1 MPDYFNDIKKIQE
14 VLHEGR
20 TGLWVIELEE
30 NKKPRMYVDGAMLE
44 LLGLQEELPPE
55 NCYQF
60 WYERIEP
67 DYYPL
72 VESAVKKLCANER
85 SEVQYPWVHPT
96 YGRIYIRCGGI
107 RDWNYTEGVCLRGYH
122 QNITDTTV
130 MKHEFDTVIQTLG
143 ENYTGILL
151 CNVADQSFKV
161 MKLPEKFQRQSA
173 TYSNFQTFFQNY
185 VNAEAAPEY
194 RELLLELTDVQNI
207 LEHLSLGET
216 RFETLYRNS
225 CGNWRRLLI
234 VPSMHYSCE
243 YPWVIAAFDEQDRE
257 IERRIDDAAS
267 QTAFSQ
273 IYKLALNI
281 NTEKAEYHCIHYS
294 GRLLHLSQYGRFDD
308 FYRQLLPLMP
318 MEDRQEF
325 ERILSPSSYQTCG
338 YMEGSLRLYDENG
351 ILHYYRYYS
360 SRILQD
366 MEERILFTLRN
377 ADNRQEAEQ
386 REQVLSNLCQ
396 CYYSIYIFD
405 LVNDMEKPIWQ
416 ESAIIEEN
424 AFPMG
429 SLSAYYEKFVQQ
441 HVFSDDQEKMR
452 RAGSPEFLRQVLSPE
467 QPVYDI
473 DFRRIYSHGVEWVRS
488 RFSISEMIDGQV
500 TKVIFANMN
509 ITEQKLEELEENRR
523 KKLYFEYQNI
533 IRGLSSFYHSVFYVD
548 LENDTFQSFALSED
562 LKEYI
567 DTSDSYAYL
576 KNVYTERAIYRDDQQ
591 KFAKDL
597 STREI
602 IRRINAGETI
612 YALEFRRNYGGYF
625 GWMRVHIIL
634 AESRSGIPTRI
645 ILAAHSVEE
654 EKELEEQNRKAL
666 LAAYETAKQ
675 ANEAKSSFLAQMSH
689 DIRTPLNAIIGM
701 TSIAFSQVN
710 DTDKVKECL
719 DKIQFSS
726 RHLLHLINEI
736 LDMSKIEK
744 GKLELMEEPFSL
756 NELIQEVYAM
766 IRTDAISKKQHITFN
781 TLDVS
786 HDHLLGDSSR
796 IRQLLINLGDNA
808 VKYTPKGGQ
817 ISLTVQEVSSQ
828 SQSAGCF
835 VFTVEDNGIGID
847 REFLDYIFA
856 PFSRAE
862 NAKSQHI
869 QGTGLGMSIA
879 QGIVSAMQG
888 DIRVESEPG
897 VGSRFVVTLNLNIAM
912 PADSS
917 PEEFKNFD
925 TPGCPAPAL
934 TDTCLTGRRI
944 LLVEDN
950 ALNMEIAQ
958 TILSQAGMVVST
970 AENGLEALNM
980 FTASEPGT
988 YQVILMDLQMPVMDG
1003 YTAARGIRSS
1013 THPQA
1018 AAIPIIALT
1027 ANAFPEDINRSLA
1040 AGMNDHIS
1048 KPIDYQKLLER
1059 LEKAFR
1065 KI

>member
-30 NKKPRMYVDGAMLE
+30 SERPRMYADSAMQE
-44 LLGLQEELPPE
+44 LLGLQKELPPE
-55 NCYQF
+55 ECYQY
-60 WYERIEP
+60 WYERIDP

-72 VESAVKKLCANER
+72 VQSAVQKLCANER
-85 SEVQYPWVHPT
+85 SEVQYPWLHPQH
-96 YGRIYIRCGGI
+96 GRVYIRCGGI
-107 RDWNYTEGVCLRGYH
+107 RDWNYTGGVCLRGYH

-143 ENYTGILL
+143 ENYIGILL
-151 CNVADQSFKV
+151 CNVTDQSFKV
-161 MKLPEKFQRQSA
+161 IKLPEKFLQQSV
-173 TYSNFQTFFQNY
+173 NFSDFHTFFQNY
-185 VNAEAAPEY
+185 VNVEAAPEY
-194 RELLLELTDVQNI
+194 RELLLELTNADHI
-207 LEHLSLGET
+207 LQHLSRGET

-225 CGNWRRLLI
+225 AGNWRRVLI
-234 VPSMHYSCE
+234 VPSLHYSPE

-294 GRLLHLSQYGRFDD
+294 GSLLRLSQYGRFDD
-308 FYRQLLPLMP
+308 FYRQLLPLLP
-318 MEDRQEF
+318 LEDRQEF
-325 ERILSPSSYQTCG
+325 DRILSPSSYQNCG
-338 YMEGSLRLYDENG
+338 YMEGTLRLYAENG
-351 ILHYYRYYS
+351 GLHYYRYYS
-360 SRILQD
+360 SRILKD
-366 MEERILFTLRN
+366 MEERILLTIRN
-377 ADNRQEAEQ
+377 ADDRQEAEQ
-386 REQVLSNLCQ
+386 RENVLSNLCQ

-405 LVNDMEKPIWQ
+405 LVNDTEKPIWQ
-416 ESAIIEEN
+416 ELAIHEQN

-429 SLSAYYEKFVQQ
+429 SLSSYYEKFVQQ

-452 RAGSPEFLRQVLSPE
+452 RAGSPEFLRQVLTPE

-473 DFRRIYSHGVEWVRS
+473 DFRRIYSHGIEWVRS
-488 RFSISEMIDGQV
+488 RFSISEMINGQV

-509 ITEQKLEELEENRR
+509 INEQKLEELEEERR

-533 IRGLSSFYHSVFYVD
+533 IKGLSSFYHSVFYVD

-567 DTSDSYAYL
+567 GSSDRYILL
-576 KNVYTERAIYRDDQQ
+576 KEVYTKRAIHRDDQQ
-591 KFAKDL
+591 QFAHSL
-597 STREI
+597 SAAEI
-602 IRRINAGETI
+602 IRRISSGDTI

-634 AESRSGIPTRI
+634 AESRNGIPTKI

-654 EKELEEQNRKAL
+654 EKEQEEQNRRAL

-701 TSIAFSQVN
+701 TSIASSQA
-710 DTDKVKECL
+710 DDPDKVTECL

-756 NELIQEVYAM
+756 TELIEEVYSI
-766 IRTDAISKKQHITFN
+766 IRTDAVSKKQHITFDI
-781 TLDVS
+781 LDVI
-786 HDHLLGDSSR
+786 HDRLLGDSSR

-808 VKYTPKGGQ
+808 VKYTPEGGR
-817 ISLTVQEVSSQ
+817 ISITVQEVSSQ

-847 REFLDYIFA
+847 REFLNYIFA

-862 NAKSQHI
+862 NAKLQHI

-888 DIRVESEPG
+888 DIRVESELG
-897 VGSRFVVTLNLNIAM
+897 AGSRFVVTLNLNIAQPEAFSFTEPEHSIPPEESAAV
-912 PADSS
+912 PADSI
-917 PEEFKNFD
+917 
-925 TPGCPAPAL
+925 
-934 TDTCLTGRRI
+934 LTGRSV

-958 TILSQAGMVVST
+958 TILSQAGLIVTT
-970 AENGLEALNM
+970 AENGLEALNI

-988 YQVILMDLQMPVMDG
+988 YQAILMDLQMPVMDG
-1003 YTAARGIRSS
+1003 YTAARRIRSS
-1013 THPQA
+1013 AHPQA
-1018 AAIPIIALT
+1018 AGIPIIALT
-1027 ANAFPEDINRSLA
+1027 ANAFPEDVNRSLA

-1048 KPIDYQKLLER
+1048 KPIDYQKLLDR
-1059 LEKAFR
+1059 LGKAFR
-1065 KI
+1065 RL